1 MSSPFVTSSPARSTS
16 AIKISKARL
25 PRRTGVSPSNSTCC
39 AGRRQKGPT
48 KLRGA
53 AVSRDRYLAGT
64 ISASDQRSF
73 LPCRVTS
80 LVDSGAPHCL
90 CGGGGTSAHYGA
102 SRFGLGYSQ
111 NDRATISWS
120 VERLLEGFD
129 MSRRPLLF
137 CRGAILLA
145 ACRAAPAFNSPC
157 RRSQTLRR
165 DAALVSRPKEQATRP
180 RVLLWVKLRSPDV
193 QLRGLLCP

>member
-1 MSSPFVTSSPARSTS
+1 MTNLLNR
-16 AIKISKARL
+16 I
-25 PRRTGVSPSNSTCC
+25 
-39 AGRRQKGPT
+39 
-48 KLRGA
+48 
-53 AVSRDRYLAGT
+53 
-64 ISASDQRSF
+64 
-73 LPCRVTS
+73 
-80 LVDSGAPHCL
+80 
-90 CGGGGTSAHYGA
+90 
-102 SRFGLGYSQ
+102 SQ

-180 RVLLWVKLRSPDV
+180 RVLQWVKSKPQTANV
-193 QLRGLLCP
+193 LCPLFPRKRTCTDTTATSVLCQDRKSRFMVQVSEQRLSDPHNTILRRYSETHRRAVSHCIRGRLGRDRAG

>member
-1 MSSPFVTSSPARSTS
+1 MTN
-16 AIKISKARL
+16 L
-25 PRRTGVSPSNSTCC
+25 
-39 AGRRQKGPT
+39 
-48 KLRGA
+48 L
-53 AVSRDRYLAGT
+53 
-64 ISASDQRSF
+64 
-73 LPCRVTS
+73 
-80 LVDSGAPHCL
+80 
-90 CGGGGTSAHYGA
+90 
-102 SRFGLGYSQ
+102 SQ
-111 NDRATISWS
+111 NDGATISWS

-137 CRGAILLA
+137 CRGANLLA